1 MSEVEMQNLLD
12 AITESLNK
20 GQDGYALRLA
30 QTDPNTTSLMN
41 VILSLRHMFKPQQPS
56 DRFMRQLKRD
66 LMGEAPSLV
75 ERLAGVPARVHLATG
90 IAAGVAGLML
100 LLRRNTRDARKQNN
114 EMALPQET

>member
-41 VILSLRHMFKPQQPS
+41 VILSLRHMFKP
-56 DRFMRQLKRD
+56 
-66 LMGEAPSLV
+66 
-75 ERLAGVPARVHLATG
+75 
-90 IAAGVAGLML
+90 
-100 LLRRNTRDARKQNN
+100 
-114 EMALPQET
+114 